1 MAKKLFIEKDVTLD
15 GIEGEYRN
23 GGIYEFNT
31 NTDNQDTNQRQEY
44 LHGKLLETGV
54 AHVVEFPKLEAF
66 ENSMATLVKE
76 HKYKKEQ
83 IKNSPRY
90 RTNEAEREYQLEQ
103 LEIKLD
109 EDIARVKAEYA
120 KEIEL
125 TERELALKAVQEV
138 HAVDEGVQRWLG
150 AEIAQL
156 AYSDD
161 QELDLQL
168 MLTKVNAFNE
178 QQLATVLNNVDKIKT
193 VVNGNAKAEAVL
205 KEIVTVA
212 KRSNKATEIN
222 LKLRQLKALKGQT
235 VDVAYQTYKRA
246 QQNGGSVI

>member
-31 NTDNQDTNQRQEY
+31 NADNQDANKRQEY

-54 AHVVEFPKLEAF
+54 AHVVDFPQLQAL

-76 HKYKKEQ
+76 HKAKKQQ
-83 IKNSPRY
+83 IKDSKRY
-90 RTNEAEREYQLEQ
+90 RDNEAEREYQLEQ

-109 EDIARVKAEYA
+109 EDIARVKAEYT
-120 KEIEL
+120 KELEL

-168 MLTKVNAFNE
+168 MLTKVSAFNE
-178 QQLATVLNNVDKIKT
+178 QQLATVLSNASKIKQAI
-193 VVNGNAKAEAVL
+193 NGNAKAEAVL
-205 KEIVTVA
+205 KDIVAVA

-222 LKLRQLKALKGQT
+222 LKLRQLKALKGQN
-235 VDVAYQTYKRA
+235 VDVAYQNYKRA
-246 QQNGGSVI
+246 KQNGGSI